1 MPLLWLFLIVLA
13 IAAAAYVLARSRVL
27 ALSGQDRRTLH
38 SLPIYYGSNA
48 AMKSAIPALLV
59 LVIWLLAQPFYV
71 NNVVSGMIPD
81 TAIAD
86 SSSRGLVLA
95 EVRRAADGLDLA
107 VATGG
112 MTEAEA
118 RDTNADI
125 EDVTNSLSEA
135 GAIVTSQITQPI
147 LRAAQR
153 FRAPIAA
160 RRRSWPLSFC

>member
-1 MPLLWLFLIVLA
+1 MPLLWLFLIILA
-13 IAAAAYVLARSRVL
+13 IAAGAFLLARSRVM

-38 SLPIYYGSNA
+38 SLPVYYGSNA

-71 NNVVSGMIPD
+71 NNAVSGMIPD

-107 VATGG
+107 VASGG
-112 MTEAEA
+112 MTEVEA
-118 RDTNADI
+118 RDTSADI
-125 EDVTNSLSEA
+125 ETVTSRLEDA
-135 GAIVTSQITQPI
+135 GAIVT
-147 LRAAQR
+147 
-153 FRAPIAA
+153 
-160 RRRSWPLSFC
+160 